1 MIGDRL
7 FPVGTLDFE
16 VRPEK
21 QLSAF
26 RYSDEWLE
34 LDDAFALSPTLPLSR
49 QPVYASGSAADPRP
63 ALPGVFSDCAPD
75 GWGRRL
81 ILRDST
87 RRPSELDYLLAVND
101 STRHGAL
108 RFLDQEGVPL
118 SYALPPVPRMTRLNE
133 MRRLAYAFETNR
145 GDVRAVAHALRGA
158 GSSLGGARPKSDFMD
173 PEDVLYIAKYTSD
186 QDDLPVERME
196 VVALRLATEVGLR
209 TAQATLTLAETRTPV
224 ALIKRF
230 DRSGADRLHYISART
245 FLGNTGAEDAY
256 YTDLADSMRAY
267 CGSAE
272 GVREELRELYRRIM
286 FTILV
291 SNEDDHLK
299 NHGFL
304 YDGNGSWR
312 LSPAFDINPTPDR
325 RAYLKTGISELSGY
339 NASIEAA
346 IEAAPLFELREDD
359 VLAEA
364 QHMAAIIAQRWRP
377 LCQEMGMNRDEC
389 ARYVPAFQNPELLSM
404 LALKQADD
412 SGLGTV

>member
-1 MIGDRL
+1 M
-7 FPVGTLDFE
+7 FE
-16 VRPEK
+16 R
-21 QLSAF
+21 
-26 RYSDEWLE
+26 
-34 LDDAFALSPTLPLSR
+34 SR
-49 QPVYASGSAADPRP
+49 TRFGVLGAVWAA
-63 ALPGVFSDCAPD
+63 
-75 GWGRRL
+75 
-81 ILRDST
+81 
-87 RRPSELDYLLAVND
+87 
-101 STRHGAL
+101 H
-108 RFLDQEGVPL
+108 
-118 SYALPPVPRMTRLNE
+118 VPRATLWIQR
-133 MRRLAYAFETNR
+133 T
-145 GDVRAVAHALRGA
+145 
-158 GSSLGGARPKSDFMD
+158 SSILQNTHRTKT
-173 PEDVLYIAKYTSD
+173 TSRWSAWRWW
-186 QDDLPVERME
+186 LCGWL
-196 VVALRLATEVGLR
+196 LRLACAPR
-209 TAQATLTLAETRTPV
+209 QATLTLAETRTPV